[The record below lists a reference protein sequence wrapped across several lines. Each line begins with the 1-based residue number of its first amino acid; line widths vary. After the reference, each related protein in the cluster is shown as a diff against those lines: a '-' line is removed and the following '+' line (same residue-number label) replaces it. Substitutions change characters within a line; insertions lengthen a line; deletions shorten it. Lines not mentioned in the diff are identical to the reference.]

1 MVTLQDIEDEINPDK
16 QVGVKDKLLAKAKAS
31 ALNEVIRRLKKQE
44 ELLKEIPDV
53 NGKEIIKALINGN
66 RTLNEKEMAAATKK
80 FGQRGVMMLEGMG
93 HMNRAQRQWI
103 FKQMGW
109 DSNEVT

>member
-16 QVGVKDKLLAKAKAS
+16 QIGVKAKLAARAKAGM
-31 ALNEVIRRLKKQE
+31 LGEVIKRLKKQE
-44 ELLKEIPDV
+44 DLLKEIPDV
-53 NGKEIIKALINGN
+53 NGKEIIKALISGN
-66 RTLNEKEMAAATKK
+66 RNLDEREMTAATKK
-80 FGQRGVMMLEGMG
+80 FGSRGVMMLEGMM

-109 DSNEVT
+109 DINEVT